1 MFRHASQE
9 HSGVSVKKSITGSTQ
24 RMMSISIK
32 ERYHLGRC
40 YHLGIRNAR
49 GPLLVDLKTGKREE
63 EQAGRGMHMSS
74 KYT

>member
-9 HSGVSVKKSITGSTQ
+9 HSGASVKKSITGGTQ

-32 ERYHLGRC
+32 GRC

-49 GPLLVDLKTGKREE
+49 GTLLVDLKTGKREE